1 MGRVGQSSSVQSI
14 CSEPL
19 KLTIWKGPSFLLIC
33 DSPHLEAL
41 GPLTPLEEWLIA
53 RVHTRMQVMTY
64 RSAQYKYRGHIISF
78 PKNVPTMHHRGQLE
92 ILILRPRNQTDQ
104 PNMINQ
110 LRTQLRVWRHG
121 QAVLGA
127 LIGLRGAGCGID

>member
-1 MGRVGQSSSVQSI
+1 MIVSEKQADVFLSIKIKFPATI
-14 CSEPL
+14 CSFHPVL
-19 KLTIWKGPSFLLIC
+19 SC
-33 DSPHLEAL
+33 AL

-53 RVHTRMQVMTY
+53 RVHTRMQPQVMTY

-110 LRTQLRVWRHG
+110 FRTQLRVWRHG